1 MKKQP
6 IPQILYKFLFP
17 TPGPKDPATFDQF
30 VNEVLESEIR
40 AEIAEWYNC
49 HTSEELEEV
58 YPGWDYADSNVRMRL
73 SRYKGHN
80 RLFKAFDKLGL
91 SAHEINSVVTWHGTR
106 WELEDWE
113 AETGSTRERDPSIY
127 DEGSLLDD
135 YDYQDEEDEDED
147 EEDDGEVGAAAE
159 RREGATQDSVTN
171 ANHRSASGPP

>member
-17 TPGPKDPATFDQF
+17 NPGPKDPASFDQF
-30 VNEVLESEIR
+30 VHEVLDPEIR
-40 AEIAEWYNC
+40 TEIAEWYNC
-49 HTSEELEEV
+49 HTPEELEEV

-80 RLFKAFDKLGL
+80 KLFKAFDKLGL

-113 AETGSTRERDPSIY
+113 AEAGSIRDRDPSIY
-127 DEGSLLDD
+127 DEVED
-135 YDYQDEEDEDED
+135 YDYDDEE
-147 EEDDGEVGAAAE
+147 EEEEEEEEEGGEAGVAAA
-159 RREGATQDSVTN
+159 RGEGATQGSVTN
-171 ANHRSASGPP
+171 TNRSTSGPP